1 VKDIKNGFHAAL
13 ELADINGFTWHD
25 LRHTFASWLMMRGA
39 SLRSVRRAAR
49 ASVAENDDALR
60 PPVAGVSHRRSKPAR
75 QPGAQ
80 DRWNA
85 RRSTKEEKGNMPI
98 RAIGRRP
105 KCPILFGKIG
115 SPHWT
120 ISATG

>member
-1 VKDIKNGFHAAL
+1 VFA
-13 ELADINGFTWHD
+13 EL
-25 LRHTFASWLMMRGA
+25 LRHQSLKMTMRYA
-39 SLRSVRRAAR
+39 HLSPAFLTAEVSVLDSPA
-49 ASVAENDDALR
+49 
-60 PPVAGVSHRRSKPAR
+60 PKTAGTRGD
-75 QPGAQ
+75 QQ
-80 DRWNA
+80 
-85 RRSTKEEKGNMPI
+85 KEEKGNMPI